1 MKICV
6 YSASSGQ
13 VPESC
18 LEAARELGH
27 LMALRGHELINGAG
41 RTGLM
46 GAVTDSI
53 MHDGGRAVGVIPQ
66 FMVDRGW
73 QHPGMS
79 ELIVTTDMHSRKDT
93 MARLSDACIAMPGG
107 VGTLEELLEIITWKQ
122 LGLYVRP
129 IVVLNL
135 NHYFD
140 PLLQMLRQAADQ
152 HFMRPEHTRL
162 WVVARK
168 PAEALDLCESTPLWN
183 KALGKF
189 AAL

>member
-18 LEAARELGH
+18 LTAARELGH

-140 PLLQMLRQAADQ
+140 PLLQMLRQAVDQ

>member
-1 MKICV
+1 
-6 YSASSGQ
+6 
-13 VPESC
+13 
-18 LEAARELGH
+18 
-27 LMALRGHELINGAG
+27 MALRGHELINGAG

-140 PLLQMLRQAADQ
+140 PPAPDAPAGCRPAFHAPRTYPPLGGGEEARRGPRPVRKHAPLEQSAGQIRRSLKKLLTSHL
-152 HFMRPEHTRL
+152 EIL
-162 WVVARK
+162 
-168 PAEALDLCESTPLWN
+168 
-183 KALGKF
+183 
-189 AAL
+189 